1 MADLDGESPFRPA
14 KKGPILARAIPV
26 SRRLR
31 RYRLTAGRRDLVAGL
46 TVAALALPSG
56 MAYAEVAGLSPVQ
69 GLYALLLPSVAYA
82 LLGSSRTVIV
92 GPEGAL
98 AALVAAA
105 ILPLAAAGSPSAASM
120 AATLGLM
127 VAGLFLLARLARV
140 SWIADYLSRPVLIG
154 YIHGVVGVLI
164 IGQLGKMLGLDIDET
179 EPIEQLVEVVRE
191 LGETSLTTVAVAA
204 CALAVLL
211 VLRARSP
218 RFPAALVVVVG
229 AIAISALLDLQ
240 AEGVAVVGDVPAG
253 LPEISLPSTSLD
265 DVAELLPAAIG
276 LFLVTLADGILTARA
291 FAGRRGE
298 DVDAGQELL
307 ALGAA
312 NAASGISQGMPVGAS
327 GSRTT
332 VNDAMGASSQLA
344 GLMAAA
350 VVAGI
355 LLFLTA
361 PIADLPKAVL
371 GAVIVSAVLGLVDL
385 PGWRALQ
392 ETDQVELAIAGVT
405 TALVLVTGVLEA
417 IAFAVGLSVVDVVRR
432 SARPHDA
439 VLGWVPELGR
449 YADVSIHRNARTVP
463 GVLVYRL
470 DDRLFFANADYVK
483 GRIGEAI
490 RGAETPTHAVVIDAE
505 ALTHIDT
512 TGFKAL
518 KDLSRALERDGVSL
532 VTARMRA
539 RVEERLV
546 DLAGDEFPPERR
558 YPTVRA
564 AVDARSRAG
573 AGQRARPAISPHRV
587 TRVRRSWSRFE
598 PASIDDS
605 RRSVEPQQ
613 RGAMQ

>member
-1 MADLDGESPFRPA
+1 M
-14 KKGPILARAIPV
+14 
-26 SRRLR
+26 
-31 RYRLTAGRRDLVAGL
+31 
-46 TVAALALPSG
+46 
-56 MAYAEVAGLSPVQ
+56 
-69 GLYALLLPSVAYA
+69 
-82 LLGSSRTVIV
+82 
-92 GPEGAL
+92 
-98 AALVAAA
+98 
-105 ILPLAAAGSPSAASM
+105 
-120 AATLGLM
+120 
-127 VAGLFLLARLARV
+127 
-140 SWIADYLSRPVLIG
+140 
-154 YIHGVVGVLI
+154 
-164 IGQLGKMLGLDIDET
+164 
-179 EPIEQLVEVVRE
+179 
-191 LGETSLTTVAVAA
+191 
-204 CALAVLL
+204 
-211 VLRARSP
+211 
-218 RFPAALVVVVG
+218 
-229 AIAISALLDLQ
+229 
-240 AEGVAVVGDVPAG
+240 
-253 LPEISLPSTSLD
+253 
-265 DVAELLPAAIG
+265 AELLPAAIG

-371 GAVIVSAVLGLVDL
+371 GAVIVSAVIGLVDL

-392 ETDQVELAIAGVT
+392 ETDHVELAIAGVT

-512 TGFKAL
+512 TGLEAL

-532 VTARMRA
+532 VTARMRT
-539 RVEERLV
+539 RMEERLV
-546 DLAGDEFPPERR
+546 DLAGDEFPPDRR

-573 AGQRARPAISPHRV
+573 GGQL
-587 TRVRRSWSRFE
+587 
-598 PASIDDS
+598 
-605 RRSVEPQQ
+605 
-613 RGAMQ
+613 G